1 MADYKPEHRRA
12 SPGSNLSSGRKTSF
26 LLWIPAWL
34 FAIFW
39 LAITGGP
46 FVYQVFTTFKT
57 QGEFIT
63 GGLFEL
69 PKTVNFNNYITVLQ
83 GGFHRYF
90 FNSIIVL
97 AVSLTLLLFFSA
109 FASYPLSRMKFK
121 LNRPIF
127 SIIVATMAIPIH
139 ITLIPVFVMT
149 IRFGIYDNILA
160 LIGPNVAFNL
170 PISIFFLTA
179 FMQYISREMEEA
191 AEIDGCGKFAAFFK
205 VIFPLSKPGLA
216 TLAIYN
222 GVMIWNEFIFAMT
235 LTQSVSARTLPLA
248 VWQYQG
254 QYSLHIPMIMA
265 LLVLAALPII
275 ILYIFGQD
283 KMVKG
288 MMAGAVK
295 G

>member
-1 MADYKPEHRRA
+1 MENNKPF
-12 SPGSNLSSGRKTSF
+12 GKKLS
-26 LLWIPAWL
+26 LLFWIPAWL

-39 LAITGGP
+39 LAIAGGP
-46 FVYQVFTTFKT
+46 FLFQIFTTFKT
-57 QGEFIT
+57 TGEFLT

-69 PKTVNFNNYITVLQ
+69 PKTLYFENYSTVLQ

-90 FNSIIVL
+90 INSVIVI
-97 AVSLTLLLFFSA
+97 AISLTLLLFFSA
-109 FASYPLSRMKFK
+109 FASYPLSRMKFRF
-121 LNRPIF
+121 NRFIF
-127 SIIVATMAIPIH
+127 GSIVATMSIPIH

-149 IRFGIYDNILA
+149 IRFGIYDSIAA
-160 LIGPNVAFNL
+160 LIGPTVAFNL
-170 PISIFFLTA
+170 PISIFILTA
-179 FMQYISREMEEA
+179 FMQNISREMEEA
-191 AEIDGCGKFAAFFK
+191 AEIDGCGKFATFFK
-205 VIFPLSKPGLA
+205 IIFPLAKPGLA

-235 LTQSVSARTLPLA
+235 LTQSIPARTLPLA

-254 QYSLHIPMIMA
+254 QYSMNIPMIMA
-265 LLVLAALPII
+265 LLVLSSLPII